1 MVQFKDAVQEY
12 RQFKHMEE
20 RLNLDMERRISR
32 IENYWAGTALSKIDT
47 SAITTWTFYM
57 SKQKNLKPN
66 TIKREL
72 NQFKAILKYYEK
84 VKDYKCPHIV
94 MPRVNDER
102 DSHLEGSQA
111 TAVLRYVS
119 EHHPNFFAHFLILID
134 TGARLNEMLNV
145 NTWSFSN
152 GNTLKIQRQHLGKT
166 IYREI
171 PLTDDMIK
179 LRDSGLPKLNI
190 FASPQSASATLGKI
204 LKEACDNLGFQ
215 RVRVHDLRHTFAYLT
230 AKAGAD
236 LGDLKYLM
244 GHADISMT
252 LRYRGFIP
260 SRASSSVRSAR

>member
-1 MVQFKDAVQEY
+1 MITFKDTVKEY
-12 RQFKHMEE
+12 RQFKHMEG

-32 IENYWAGTALSKIDT
+32 IENYWAGKSLDKINT
-47 SAITTWTFYM
+47 KSITDWSFYM
-57 SKQKNLKPN
+57 AKHKSLQPN

-84 VKDYKCPHIV
+84 IDTRFKCPHIQ

-102 DSHLEGSQA
+102 DSHLEAHQA
-111 TAVLRYVS
+111 TAVIRFVAK
-119 EHHPNFFAHFLILID
+119 NFPEFYPHFLILID
-134 TGARLNEMLNV
+134 TGARLGEMLNG
-145 NTWSFSN
+145 NTASFSD
-152 GNTLKIQRQHLGKT
+152 NTFKIRRQHQGKT

-179 LRDSGLPKLNI
+179 LRDKGLPKLNI
-190 FASPQSASATLGKI
+190 WNSPQVASATLGNI
-204 LKEACDNLGFQ
+204 LKKACDELGYE
-215 RVRVHDLRHTFAYLT
+215 RIRLHDLRHTFAYLT

-244 GHADISMT
+244 GHSDISMT

>member
-1 MVQFKDAVQEY
+1 MITFDDTVKEY
-12 RQFKHMEE
+12 RQFKHMEQ

-32 IENYWAGTALSKIDT
+32 IEMYWKNILLKNITTK
-47 SAITTWTFYM
+47 AITDWSFYM
-57 SKQKNLKPN
+57 SKKNLKPN

-72 NQFKAILKYYEK
+72 NQFKAILKYYER
-84 VKDYKCPHIV
+84 VNDYKCPHIQ

-102 DSHLEGSQA
+102 DCHLEGPQA
-111 TAVLRYVS
+111 SAVLRYVADK
-119 EHHPNFFAHFLILID
+119 HPSFYPHFLILID

-145 NTWSFSN
+145 NTSSFSN
-152 GNTLKIQRQHLGKT
+152 GNTLKIQRQHFGKT

-171 PLTDDMIK
+171 PLTDDMIA
-179 LRDSGLPKLNI
+179 LRDKGFSKLNC
-190 FASPQSASATLGKI
+190 FNSPQSASATLGKI
-204 LKEACDNLGFQ
+204 MKEACHNLGLEQ
-215 RVRVHDLRHTFAYLT
+215 IRLHDLRHTFAYLT

>member
-1 MVQFKDAVQEY
+1 MVQFKDAVREY

-32 IENYWAGTALSKIDT
+32 IESYWAGTALSKIDT

-102 DSHLEGSQA
+102 DSHLEGPQA
-111 TAVLRYVS
+111 TAVLRYVA
-119 EHHPNFFAHFLILID
+119 ENHPRFYPHFLILID

-179 LRDSGLPKLNI
+179 LRDSGLPKLNT